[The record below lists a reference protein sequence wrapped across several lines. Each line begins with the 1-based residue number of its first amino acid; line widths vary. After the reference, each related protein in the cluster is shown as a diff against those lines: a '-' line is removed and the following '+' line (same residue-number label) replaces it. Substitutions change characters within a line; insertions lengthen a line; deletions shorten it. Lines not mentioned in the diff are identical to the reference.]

1 MEWKDTNN
9 NRQYDFLRG
18 SIKGK
23 TPLLNLFHQNV
34 GMNKFCSKN
43 EINSSLFLSDD
54 RYDAEIV
61 QKLCGAPEEPQFV
74 YEEGCDTIDVPFKMQ
89 KCYCR
94 QELCNG
100 GGIPR
105 AEVGLVLA
113 LGISLLL
120 GFATM

>member
-1 MEWKDTNN
+1 MA
-9 NRQYDFLRG
+9 
-18 SIKGK
+18 
-23 TPLLNLFHQNV
+23 
-34 GMNKFCSKN
+34 
-43 EINSSLFLSDD
+43 DD

-74 YEEGCDTIDVPFKMQ
+74 YKEGCDTIDVPFKMQ

-105 AEVGLVLA
+105 RAGVAIVFVGLTF
-113 LGISLLL
+113 LL
-120 GFATM
+120 GFAAL

>member
-1 MEWKDTNN
+1 MS
-9 NRQYDFLRG
+9 Q
-18 SIKGK
+18 I
-23 TPLLNLFHQNV
+23 
-34 GMNKFCSKN
+34 CSKI
-43 EINSSLFLSDD
+43 EMNSSIIFSDD

-100 GGIPR
+100 GGITR

-113 LGISLLL
+113 LGMSLLR
-120 GFATM
+120 GFATL

>member
-1 MEWKDTNN
+1 MSQICSGKDINN
-9 NRQYDFLRG
+9 SVFD
-18 SIKGK
+18 
-23 TPLLNLFHQNV
+23 P
-34 GMNKFCSKN
+34 
-43 EINSSLFLSDD
+43 DD

-100 GGIPR
+100 GGFTR
-105 AEVGLVLA
+105 SEVVLVVALPISILA
-113 LGISLLL
+113 LLLR
-120 GFATM
+120 T

>member
-1 MEWKDTNN
+1 M
-9 NRQYDFLRG
+9 RQ
-18 SIKGK
+18 
-23 TPLLNLFHQNV
+23 T
-34 GMNKFCSKN
+34 CSEK
-43 EINSSLFLSDD
+43 EFNSSIFLTDD

-100 GGIPR
+100 GGISR
-105 AEVGLVLA
+105 SELGLVA
-113 LGISLLL
+113 VLGISLLL
-120 GFATM
+120 GFSAM